1 MIVAGAALHRA
12 AARLACF
19 AALALALLFI
29 TCDARAGEPMYVIEQ
44 LVVGV
49 NSAPAGAG
57 DRVATLKSGEAVEV
71 LARQGDEAQIQL
83 ANGTSGWVKA
93 SYLSAQLPLQR
104 RLQDQ
109 TAELERL
116 RQEVTR
122 LQSQSPPASGSAAD
136 SSAPAGAAGGSSA
149 RSTQQPIGASGG
161 SSASST
167 QPVARGIPPTAS
179 AGRDGNAAGQGDDSP
194 AGAPQGAA
202 VRDPSPF
209 MRGYA
214 GDQKPSWLWVLGC
227 SAVALALGFLV
238 GWRVL
243 DRRIRRKYGG
253 LRIY

>member
-1 MIVAGAALHRA
+1 MTPAAAAPHRE

-19 AALALALLFI
+19 SALGLALLLI
-29 TCDARAGEPMYVIEQ
+29 TCDARARQSMYVIEQ

-57 DRVATLKSGEAVEV
+57 DRVATLKSGDPVEV
-71 LARQGDEAQIQL
+71 LARQGEEAQIQL
-83 ANGTSGWVKA
+83 PNGASGWVKA

-122 LQSQSPPASGSAAD
+122 LQSQSRPSSGSPADSTALAGATGGSAAG
-136 SSAPAGAAGGSSA
+136 ATRRPAVAA
-149 RSTQQPIGASGG
+149 
-161 SSASST
+161 
-167 QPVARGIPPTAS
+167 
-179 AGRDGNAAGQGDDSP
+179 DGSP
-194 AGAPQGAA
+194 AGSIQRPGASDDSSTLPAATTGPTRTGNPAAQGDAQGAA
-202 VRDPSPF
+202 LRDPSRF
-209 MRGYA
+209 MGGYG
-214 GDQKPSWLWVLGC
+214 GDSKPSWLWVLGC
-227 SAVALALGFLV
+227 SAVTLALGFFV
-238 GWRVL
+238 GWRML

>member
-1 MIVAGAALHRA
+1 MTPAAVAPHRA

-19 AALALALLFI
+19 AALALALLLI
-29 TCDARAGEPMYVIEQ
+29 TCSARAGQSMYVIEQ

-57 DRVATLKSGEAVEV
+57 DRVATLKSGDPVEV

-83 ANGTSGWVKA
+83 PNGSSGWVKA

-109 TAELERL
+109 TTELERL

-122 LQSQSPPASGSAAD
+122 LQSQSQPASGSPAD
-136 SSAPAGAAGGSSA
+136 STAAAGATGGSAAS
-149 RSTQQPIGASGG
+149 STQQPAG
-161 SSASST
+161 
-167 QPVARGIPPTAS
+167 PS
-179 AGRDGNAAGQGDDSP
+179 AGSP
-194 AGAPQGAA
+194 TGVPQGAP
-202 VRDPSPF
+202 VPDPSPF
-209 MRGYA
+209 MGGRG
-214 GDQKPSWLWVLGC
+214 GDSRPTWLWVLGC
-227 SAVALALGFLV
+227 SAVTLALGFFV
-238 GWRVL
+238 GWRML